1 VIHCP
6 HDELKCVR
14 SYGNP
19 KGRPKGAKNLSTL
32 LLKVGRERVRVTI
45 NGRTRTITK
54 LEAILLQLAN
64 KAISGEDRAAK
75 EILHLHSLYE
85 DSDKTGLP
93 QADQDEKDEATW
105 DNIVKRILKSDP
117 GPDDGTS
124 GAATKTILLISS
136 ISKTT
141 RQIERQFK
149 TRKVQ
154 HGYF

>member
-1 VIHCP
+1 MAD
-6 HDELKCVR
+6 HDD
-14 SYGNP
+14 SYEIGYKKPPAETRFTRGQSGNP
-19 KGRPKGAKNLSTL
+19 KGRPKGAKNLATL
-32 LLKVGRERVRVTI
+32 LVKVGRERVKVTI

-105 DNIVKRILKSDP
+105 ENLVKRILKSDSRS
-117 GPDDGTS
+117 DDGTGS
-124 GAATKTILLISS
+124 APPAISDLE
-136 ISKTT
+136 K
-141 RQIERQFK
+141 
-149 TRKVQ
+149 
-154 HGYF
+154 

>member
-1 VIHCP
+1 MA
-6 HDELKCVR
+6 DQDD
-14 SYGNP
+14 SYEIGYKKPPAETRFSKGQSGNP

-93 QADQDEKDEATW
+93 QTDQDEKDEATW
-105 DNIVKRILKSDP
+105 ENIVKRILKSDP
-117 GPDDGTS
+117 GPDDGTG
-124 GAATKTILLISS
+124 GAPVTVSDW
-136 ISKTT
+136 
-141 RQIERQFK
+141 ER
-149 TRKVQ
+149 
-154 HGYF
+154 